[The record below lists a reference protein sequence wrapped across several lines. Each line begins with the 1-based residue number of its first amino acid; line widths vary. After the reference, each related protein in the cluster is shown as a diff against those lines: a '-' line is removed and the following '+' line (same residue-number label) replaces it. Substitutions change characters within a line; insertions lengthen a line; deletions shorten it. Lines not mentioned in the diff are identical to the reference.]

1 MEYSIRRAG
10 LGDLETLVQFRYEM
24 FSDMGISKSGE
35 EIERFME
42 ANRNYF
48 QISLLDETFFG
59 WVAVVEDESEI
70 VATGGMSFFYR
81 APNFGSLDG
90 RDGYLLNMYT
100 KPEWRGKGVATEIV
114 KCILEHAQSIQ
125 LKVVRLHAS
134 NAGRPVYEKLGFI
147 RQESEMVLRF

>member
-1 MEYSIRRAG
+1 
-10 LGDLETLVQFRYEM
+10 
-24 FSDMGISKSGE
+24 MGVSKSEE
-35 EIERFME
+35 EIERFMV

-48 QISLLDETFFG
+48 KISLLDESFLG
-59 WVAVVEDESEI
+59 WVAVMENERDI
-70 VATGGMSFFYR
+70 VATGGMSFFHR

-114 KCILEHAQSIQ
+114 KCVLEYARSIQ
-125 LKVVRLHAS
+125 LKAVRLHAS